1 MKSKFL
7 FFGIVAA
14 VFMSCESDDTADI
27 IITDNSVT
35 NNTTNN
41 TTGGDDGD
49 DSNATAINLSG
60 VYTEDLTLERGTDY
74 TITGPVLMAS
84 GTTLTIPAG
93 MTVRAQPVGVNAY
106 IAIQQGAQINA
117 VGTASEPIVLTSNA
131 STPSSGD
138 WGGLVLCGRAPI
150 NSTADGSTDTATSEV
165 GGLSYGGN
173 TVADSSGNIQYLRI
187 EYAGG
192 AIDGNAELNGLS
204 AYAVGSGT
212 TIDYVQVYEGSD
224 DGFEFFGGTV
234 NASHLVVVNSED
246 DSIDWTEGFVG
257 ALTDVYVQHGAS
269 HDKAFECDGYNTDFS
284 NESGT
289 FSAPTVTNV
298 TVVGANDGSE
308 AIRLRAGTQ
317 GTFTNVVVT
326 DYDEAFDLDGDMG
339 DNPTGQGVIDD
350 VLNVIDVTF
359 NNVTTKLKNDTGFT
373 FDEADFITGDGA
385 GTGTDIATWGAGWT
399 VGIN

>member
-1 MKSKFL
+1 MKNKFL
-7 FFGIVAA
+7 FLGIAA
-14 VFMSCESDDTADI
+14 ALFIACESDDTADI
-27 IITDNSVT
+27 IINDNSVI
-35 NNTTNN
+35 NNNN
-41 TTGGDDGD
+41 GEEPDP
-49 DSNATAINLSG
+49 NVTAVNLSG
-60 VYTEDLTLERGTDY
+60 VFTEDLTLDPNIEY
-74 TITGPVLMAS
+74 TITGPVLMAD

-117 VGTASEPIVLTSNA
+117 MGTASEPIVLTSNA
-131 STPSSGD
+131 SNPSSGD
-138 WGGLVLCGRAPI
+138 WGGLVICGRAPI

-173 TVADSSGNIQYLRI
+173 TPTDNSGILQYVRI
-187 EYAGG
+187 EFAGG

-212 TIDYVQVYEGSD
+212 TIDFVQVYEGSD

-246 DSIDWTEGFVG
+246 DSIDWTEGFTG
-257 ALTDVYVQHGAS
+257 NLTDVYVQHGTS

-284 NESGT
+284 NASGA
-289 FSAPTVTNV
+289 FSAPNVTNV
-298 TVVGANDGSE
+298 TVIGANDASE

-317 GTFTNVVVT
+317 GLFNNVVIT
-326 DYDEAFDLDGDMG
+326 DFDEAFDLDGDAG
-339 DNPTGQGVIDD
+339 DNPTGQGVIDGL
-350 VLNVIDVTF
+350 LNVTDVTF
-359 NNVTTKLKNDTGFT
+359 NNVTTRLRNDTGFT
-373 FDEADFITGDGA
+373 FTEADFIFGEGN